1 MDIDNGQ
8 NSRKLAFLWQ
18 FIDSFAETT
27 SALFEL
33 ADKLETPEE
42 LARTPE
48 YFYAS
53 KKLLEIRYVK
63 LQDVIETLKY
73 IDP

>member
-1 MDIDNGQ
+1 MNIDNRQ

-18 FIDSFAETT
+18 FIDYFAETT
-27 SALFEL
+27 PALFEL
-33 ADKLETPEE
+33 ANKLKTPEE

-53 KKLLEIRYVK
+53 KEILEIRK
-63 LQDVIETLKY
+63 DRLQDVIETLKY
-73 IDP
+73 ID